1 VTSFLPEPA
10 ELKGLAGAAI
20 AINEEGTEP
29 AARLETFH
37 TKYISSASVQCQNV
51 KHMFYTAASGTALGN
66 FATVRSHCCHGRA
79 GQSKRATYPVGGRL
93 AFEHALASRRSR
105 LWTNDLLRKIK
116 GLGQSLTYEAL
127 LALEEYQSAFFLRV
141 MRREIRILFGMD
153 PSEIAEVFEI

>member
-1 VTSFLPEPA
+1 MRRF
-10 ELKGLAGAAI
+10 
-20 AINEEGTEP
+20 
-29 AARLETFH
+29 
-37 TKYISSASVQCQNV
+37 
-51 KHMFYTAASGTALGN
+51 ALTV
-66 FATVRSHCCHGRA
+66 ATVELA
-79 GQSKRATYPVGGRL
+79 NQSVLRIPVGGRL

-153 PSEIAEVFEI
+153 PSEIAESSRFDPHSRLH